1 MFSSK
6 SGVLFV
12 VQGKDLDHCGDC
24 DWRRGAVRNA
34 TVYLLC
40 GYQFREEHELSGAN
54 TSSA

>member
-12 VQGKDLDHCGDC
+12 VQGKDLDHYGDC

-40 GYQFREEHELSGAN
+40 GYQFREEHELSSAN